1 MKSCGDAVFRVGV
14 AGISEAPVSST
25 QVSSTHVWGEASPH
39 LPDMT
44 QSAVLDRNHLARITL
59 ADEALEREVLGLF
72 HRQAAMLLGRM
83 ANQAPRVIAA
93 LAHTLTGSARGIGA
107 WQVAAAAEAV
117 ERAAAGSEQAGIEAA
132 IGRLS
137 TAVTQ
142 VQAAIAGLTQVC

>member
-1 MKSCGDAVFRVGV
+1 
-14 AGISEAPVSST
+14 
-25 QVSSTHVWGEASPH
+25 
-39 LPDMT
+39 MT

-83 ANQAPRVIAA
+83 ANEAPRVIAA
-93 LAHTLTGSARGIGA
+93 LAHTLTGSARSVGA
-107 WQVAAAAEAV
+107 WQVAAAAEGV
-117 ERAAAGSEQAGIEAA
+117 ECAAAGCEQAGIEAA

-142 VQAAIAGLTQVC
+142 PQAAIAGLTQLC

>member
-1 MKSCGDAVFRVGV
+1 MLFSGLGSPEFPKPRSVQPRVGRGFPAF
-14 AGISEAPVSST
+14 AGY
-25 QVSSTHVWGEASPH
+25 
-39 LPDMT
+39 PDVT
-44 QSAVLDRNHLARITL
+44 QSAVLDRNHLAHITL
-59 ADEALEREVLGLF
+59 GDEALEREVLGLF
-72 HRQAAMLLGRM
+72 HLQAAMLLGRM

-117 ERAAAGSEQAGIEAA
+117 ERAAAGREQAGIEGA

-137 TAVTQ
+137 AAVTQ

>member
-1 MKSCGDAVFRVGV
+1 MKSCGDAVFRLGV

-25 QVSSTHVWGEASPH
+25 RGWGEASPH

-44 QSAVLDRNHLARITL
+44 QTAVLDRNHLGHITL
-59 ADEALEREVLGLF
+59 GDEALEREVLGLF

-83 ANQAPRVIAA
+83 ANQSPRAIAA
-93 LAHTLTGSARGIGA
+93 MAHTLTGSARGIGA

-117 ERAAAGSEQAGIEAA
+117 ERAAAGREQAGIAAA

-142 VQAAIAGLTQVC
+142 PQAAIAGLTQLC